1 MKLNSSLILPNQISI
16 RIENSNDNN
25 SQNEEAFVAATIN
38 NAIHELLDDHTT
50 IGNDFDE
57 TELRVLLH
65 TWGGSGSAPMLNVYS
80 AEVSDFYPHF
90 GLGPILNIL
99 LDIDAPVPDMAPSDP
114 QLEIIWNTIQPDM
127 TFAFGEGEGYDHS
140 DDIKSTIYHE
150 MVHVVHALEAEEN
163 WWHDYRIYTLDVATT
178 EGQASPYG
186 NGDLPNAGMA
196 ELAEGIAESFEHFF
210 TDLQYGVDHSQGNA
224 DLNRFVFRAERLEFW
239 VDNELPPG
247 TDFIPEG
254 LYFDLLDDNGVFP
267 DLNVFPNEVG
277 GVVDDVNAFTF
288 EDQLDALGPD
298 VLTVEDFNTELW
310 QLHGA
315 GSGNTLIEFNQLFQS
330 YGF

>member
-25 SQNEEAFVAATIN
+25 SQNEEAFVAATTN

-127 TFAFGEGEGYDHS
+127 TFPFGEGEGYDHF

-150 MVHVVHALEAEEN
+150 MVHVIHALEAEEN

-210 TDLQYGVDHSQGNA
+210 TDLQYGLMHSQGQP
-224 DLNRFVFRAERLEFW
+224 RQVFRYANSGERLRFW
-239 VDNELPPG
+239 ENDPG
-247 TDFIPEG
+247 ILFIPEG
-254 LYFDLLDDNGVFP
+254 LYYDLIDDNQFP
-267 DLNVFPNEVG
+267 ITEIEPVSQITGNRVIDNVQG
-277 GVVDDVNAFTF
+277 FTF
-288 EDQLDALGPD
+288 EQQLNALNPNITNVNQFRD
-298 VLTVEDFNTELW
+298 NLW
-310 QLHGA
+310 QLNGQMN
-315 GSGNTLIEFNQLFQS
+315 NTNQNDYNLLFNQ